1 MTDDQN
7 LPVEEKMTEKE
18 ILQALDSD
26 DATVVRQAAF
36 EAANQGL
43 KSALPVLV
51 KLFESHSMGIIE
63 AVEVAVRKIRG
74 EEAVRLIIPVLR
86 NEDATVRNISMDI
99 LREIAEDDV
108 QSMIDLVYDEDPD
121 IRIFATDILGS
132 IKNASVVQVLCEAL
146 EHDPEV
152 NVRYQV
158 AISLGE
164 IKDPKCVEALKN
176 GCSMPQSGLWRK
188 SGIRKASIFF
198 CRLLTRFLR
207 LLFPSLSRLL
217 AISAV

>member
-7 LPVEEKMTEKE
+7 ASVEAKMTEQE
-18 ILQALDSD
+18 ILQALASKDSM
-26 DATVVRQAAF
+26 VVRQAAF

-43 KSALPVLV
+43 KSALPLLV
-51 KLFESHSMGIIE
+51 SLFESQSMGIIE

-86 NEDATVRNISMDI
+86 NEDATVRNIAMDI

-132 IKNASVVQVLCEAL
+132 MRRCPETGYCGRRMGSICCHWRSCKNQRHTE
-146 EHDPEV
+146 
-152 NVRYQV
+152 R
-158 AISLGE
+158 
-164 IKDPKCVEALKN
+164 
-176 GCSMPQSGLWRK
+176 
-188 SGIRKASIFF
+188 
-198 CRLLTRFLR
+198 
-207 LLFPSLSRLL
+207 
-217 AISAV
+217 